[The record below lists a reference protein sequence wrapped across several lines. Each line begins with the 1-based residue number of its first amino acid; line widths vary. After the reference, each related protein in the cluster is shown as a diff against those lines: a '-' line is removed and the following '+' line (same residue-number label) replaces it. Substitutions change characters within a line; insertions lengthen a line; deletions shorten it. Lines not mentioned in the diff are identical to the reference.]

1 MSESPFQYTGDLAE
15 EPLPEILRTIH
26 HHRVPGVVT
35 ATSGDVV
42 KKIYL
47 MGGNVIFATSS
58 DLHDSLGAYL
68 KKSAIISSGELRVST
83 SRIDASHGK
92 RHGELLVEM
101 GVLTPDQ
108 LRQIVTEQ
116 VKAILYSVFSW
127 EKGTVTF
134 EVGKFRTEELIQLD
148 VSTPQAIADGIRL
161 LPDPRRVVSRLG
173 PSWTIFERGE
183 VAAGA
188 SGVSWSRR
196 RAEAPFAR
204 GRAPQPPRPHHRRSR
219 RRFDEREARLCFL
232 GAASRDAPRRPDERN
247 QEDPVEDGL
256 RQHSRGRRRRRGLTD
271 MPLYEFQ
278 CTKCGRKTEVIQS
291 FSDPPPAKCP
301 HCGGTLA
308 KLLSSPAFQFKGSGF
323 YSTDYGK
330 SGGKPGGFFE
340 RRKREI
346 LRKGKREILRKG
358 KRGRAAPRATP
369 EPRRRAIRRG
379 ILRKRRRIPRIR
391 RKRSGTPA
399 RLRLPTLRL
408 RNFDR
413 AYSPSKKNT
422 KRK

>member
-1 MSESPFQYTGDLAE
+1 MSRIAKMSESSFQYTGELAE

-68 KKSAIISSGELRVST
+68 KKSAIISSGELRVSS
-83 SRIDASHGK
+83 SRIDAAHGK

-116 VKAILYSVFSW
+116 VKAILYSIFSW

-173 PSWTIFERGE
+173 PSWTVFEQGE

-188 SGVSWSRR
+188 SGVSW
-196 RAEAPFAR
+196 AE
-204 GRAPQPPRPHHRRSR
+204 G
-219 RRFDEREARLCFL
+219 EL
-232 GAASRDAPRRPDERN
+232 
-247 QEDPVEDGL
+247 
-256 RQHSRGRRRRRGLTD
+256 
-271 MPLYEFQ
+271 
-278 CTKCGRKTEVIQS
+278 
-291 FSDPPPAKCP
+291 
-301 HCGGTLA
+301 
-308 KLLSSPAFQFKGSGF
+308 KLLSLVDGRRSLRDLITAGPGDVSTNARLVYAFWVLHLV
-323 YSTDYGK
+323 T
-330 SGGKPGGFFE
+330 
-340 RRKREI
+340 RREI
-346 LRKGKREILRKG
+346 LTSGIKKIQWKTGSGNIP
-358 KRGRAAPRATP
+358 AAGGGA
-369 EPRRRAIRRG
+369 AG
-379 ILRKRRRIPRIR
+379 
-391 RKRSGTPA
+391 
-399 RLRLPTLRL
+399 
-408 RNFDR
+408 
-413 AYSPSKKNT
+413 
-422 KRK
+422 